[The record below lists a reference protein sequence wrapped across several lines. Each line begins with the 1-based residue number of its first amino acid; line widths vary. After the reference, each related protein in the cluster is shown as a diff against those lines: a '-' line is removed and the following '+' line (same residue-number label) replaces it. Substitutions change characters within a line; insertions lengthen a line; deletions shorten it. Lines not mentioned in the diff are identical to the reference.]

1 MTNEEQLESGQE
13 VVEAQEQPSPAVP
26 SVPSGVEQASAPSLD
41 LDNLA
46 EKVAGMVRA
55 GLQEDVERQFQS
67 TKDRRYASVEKIA
80 AYLDTH
86 GGDVEKATREMKMDE
101 LLARDSDSPSSVP
114 GRTEEEI
121 RAEIAATFEATSK
134 EILSGAN
141 IPFDDAE
148 YNALV
153 KEYADRIRNPEHWRT
168 VVQALADRRRI
179 QSERQEGVTPAASSS
194 ALGGTPPS
202 GGDTDDELLE
212 KIEVLLK
219 HPLQNIEERK
229 GLIAEAKKRELMK

>member
-46 EKVAGMVRA
+46 EKVAGMVRE
-55 GLQEDVERQFQS
+55 GLQVDIERGIQS
-67 TKDRRYASVEKIA
+67 TKDRRFSDVERVIKA
-80 AYLDTH
+80 LKDA
-86 GGDVEKATREMKMDE
+86 GGDEM
-101 LLARDSDSPSSVP
+101 LAIRNMQIDDLIAQGALPAEVP
-114 GRTEEEI
+114 GRTDDGMEV
-121 RAEIAATFEATSK
+121 AFEAISK

-153 KEYADRIRNPEHWRT
+153 TEYEGRVRNPEHWRSIA
-168 VVQALADRRRI
+168 QAHVDRRRI

-194 ALGGTPPS
+194 ALDGTPPS
-202 GGDTDDELLE
+202 TGDSDDELLE
-212 KIEVLLK
+212 KIDELLK
-219 HPLQNIEERK
+219 HPLQNIKERK
-229 GLIAEAKKRELMK
+229 ELIAEAKKRELMK